1 MLRRHFVEAFMK
13 RKSISA
19 VLITL
24 AMVIGGAAQAA
35 VIHFNVD
42 LSGLNENPPNA
53 SPASGSATIDLDL
66 VTRMLTIDVTFS
78 GLLGET
84 TAAHIH
90 CCAVPPANAQV
101 ATQVPTFIGFPL
113 GVMSGSYSNTF
124 DMTLASSY
132 NPNFIND
139 HGGTV
144 GLAYADLLAGMLSG
158 QSYLNIHTSMF
169 GGGEI
174 RGQLFQV
181 PEPAA
186 LALVGLMLAGLGAL
200 QRGRRT

>member
-78 GLLGET
+78 GLLGQT

-90 CCAVPPANAQV
+90 CCQVPPANAQV

-113 GVMSGSYSNTF
+113 GVTSGNYQNTF

-132 NPNFIND
+132 NPMFISN

-144 GLAYADLLAGMLSG
+144 ESAFADLLAGMLSG